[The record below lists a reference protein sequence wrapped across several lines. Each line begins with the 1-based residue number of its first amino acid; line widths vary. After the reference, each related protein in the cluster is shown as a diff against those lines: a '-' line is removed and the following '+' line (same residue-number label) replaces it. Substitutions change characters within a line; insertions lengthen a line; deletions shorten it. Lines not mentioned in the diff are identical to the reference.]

1 MRIKITCDIG
11 GGIDLPINYNHFL
24 TGVIY
29 QFLKGSDPE
38 YADFLH
44 QDGYESENRRFKLF
58 TFSQL
63 MAKQREIRGSQIHF
77 RSLLTWFV
85 SSSQEPFLENFA
97 AALIQHGIIQ
107 IQHHRLRV
115 QDVEVLRQ
123 PRFGP
128 QMHFR
133 CLSPITMSTMRER
146 DSRLSTHYCLPDDP
160 QFSDLVRQNLI
171 RKYHTVYRHPP
182 PDESFA
188 MTFDQTYIDNKNGRV
203 TRLVN
208 YKGIRIRGVVSPFH
222 VVGTPELIRVGYEC
236 GFGDKNGAGFGMV
249 EIAQRQPKVEKSES
263 R

>member
-11 GGIDLPINYNHFL
+11 EGIHLPINYNYFL
-24 TGVIY
+24 ASAIY
-29 QFLKGSDPE
+29 GFLRESDPE

-44 QDGYESENRRFKLF
+44 QDGYEQENRRFKLF

-63 MAKQREIRGSQIHF
+63 MAKRREIRGDQIHF
-77 RSLLTWFV
+77 RSPLTWYV

-97 AALIQHGIIQ
+97 AALMGGGILQ
-107 IQHHRLRV
+107 IEGHRLQV

-128 QMHFR
+128 QMTFR

-146 DSRLSTHYCLPDDP
+146 DGQLGTHYCLPDDP
-160 QFSDLVRQNLI
+160 QFSELVRQNLI
-171 RKYHTVYRHPP
+171 RKYEAGYRHPP
-182 PDESFA
+182 TEKSFA
-188 MTFDQTYIDNKNGRV
+188 MTFDQAYMDKKGGRV

-222 VVGTPELIRVGYEC
+222 VIGAPELIRVGYAC
-236 GFGDKNGAGFGMV
+236 GFGDKNSAGFGMV
-249 EIAQRQPKVEKSES
+249 EIS
-263 R
+263 RENI